1 VSEDFGVGFRL
12 EGVARLDEF
21 FFQFE
26 KVLNHPIVDEG
37 QFSRSIQVGVGI
49 FIGRCPMRRPPG
61 VADSQF
67 ALDGFGLA
75 SVGQIFNPTA
85 LFTNLHAMPIEDG
98 ETGRVIAPVLQP
110 AECFEEDGLGLSR
123 PDIGNNSTHRKLV
136 LAGGCDRV
144 KR

>member
-1 VSEDFGVGFRL
+1 MSKDFGVGLGL

-26 KVLNHPIVDEG
+26 EVLNHPIMNHR
-37 QFSRSIQVGVGI
+37 QFSRLIEVGVGI
-49 FIGRCPMRRPPG
+49 FIGWCPMRRPPG

-67 ALDGFGLA
+67 AWDGFGLA

-85 LFTNLHAMPIEDG
+85 FLTNLHAMSIQDRQ
-98 ETGRVIAPVLQP
+98 TGRVIAPVLEA